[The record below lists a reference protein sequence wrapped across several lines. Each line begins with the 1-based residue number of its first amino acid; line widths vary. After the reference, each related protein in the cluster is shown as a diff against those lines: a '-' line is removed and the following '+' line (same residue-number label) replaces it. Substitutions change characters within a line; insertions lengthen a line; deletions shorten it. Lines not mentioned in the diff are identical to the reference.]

1 MKVLTETQPLIQ
13 SVLVKHQHPV
23 LAFKKAKAIIKIYKC
38 NKRLTTMLHRK
49 KLQPHVQ
56 LGKQRESTLPG
67 GVLHTVTV
75 PPCLSTLI
83 RSKTGNTQQMKQPK
97 SKEIFR
103 KHPQNKSLTM
113 YSSATLKTRGAK
125 CKAGRV
131 TKMEQAK
138 QIHYTQ
144 RSKMKNKIGYH

>member
-13 SVLVKHQHPV
+13 SVLVKHKHPV

-38 NKRLTTMLHRK
+38 NKRLTMLHRK
-49 KLQPHVQ
+49 KLQSHVQ